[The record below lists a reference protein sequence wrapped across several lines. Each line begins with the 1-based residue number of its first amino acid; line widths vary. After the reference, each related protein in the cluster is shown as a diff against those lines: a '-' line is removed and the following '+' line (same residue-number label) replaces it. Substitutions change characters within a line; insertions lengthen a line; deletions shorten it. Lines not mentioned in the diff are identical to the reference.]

1 MGRGEV
7 VGWEFSRPRG
17 PCQTAASGGV
27 DSGVGFGLAQGRG
40 RGDILTAAATAG
52 AGRGPYAA
60 MIPTRTADAPWIGA
74 APPVRNAAGRAHP
87 RGGWIC
93 RVPARFAPVALV
105 LLLLGIGVAFAGQP
119 GPLQRAEPIHLV
131 VLHTNDVHGQA
142 LPRRATW
149 IRDREQYVGGLSR
162 VAAYVEQVRREHKG
176 PRRGVLL
183 VDGGDWFQGTPEG
196 QIQGGKPFL
205 KAMLALGYDGLAV
218 GNHEWDLGEA
228 GLRALLEIAGER
240 ALCANVRL
248 GPGGERV
255 DFFHPYRVV
264 SVAGLDVALVGFVAR
279 ETPFITHRDAR
290 RYHFSD
296 PAAEME
302 QLLQELPKGVDLVL
316 PLSHCG
322 VDADRALAQA
332 FPELPLIVGG
342 HSHTFLR
349 EAVRVDA
356 TRIVQ
361 AGSKATVVGR
371 VDLYIDPRTKRV
383 LEMTSR
389 LVELEAEPEPEQRV
403 ERVERLVAEL
413 TELAAAAME
422 DVVGEMLATPHPGGP
437 LRSSGLGNWIAD
449 SMRAAFDADVALHN
463 KGGIRAALVE
473 GPITRR
479 NLFEVMPFDNTAVAF
494 WLSGA
499 ELETVVK
506 RGLEGTGRRG
516 FECSGMTVEVS
527 DGPDGVRVQGILV
540 GGRALDPK
548 VRYRM
553 ATNSFLASGGDR
565 LFELGRPL
573 EIEDSGR
580 LLRDLLEADL
590 VAQPRFTVPNED
602 RYQRRQAP
610 Q

>member
-1 MGRGEV
+1 MTRNIETNGHPGE
-7 VGWEFSRPRG
+7 
-17 PCQTAASGGV
+17 AASSASSV
-27 DSGVGFGLAQGRG
+27 SRN
-40 RGDILTAAATAG
+40 GDARAPAWIRRVAAL
-52 AGRGPYAA
+52 
-60 MIPTRTADAPWIGA
+60 
-74 APPVRNAAGRAHP
+74 
-87 RGGWIC
+87 
-93 RVPARFAPVALV
+93 VAL
-105 LLLLGIGVAFAGQP
+105 LLAVGVALAGEELAP
-119 GPLQRAEPIHLV
+119 QRGEPIHLV

-149 IRDREQYVGGLSR
+149 IADREVYVGGLSR
-162 VAAYVEQVRREHKG
+162 VAAYVEQVRREHTGK
-176 PRRGVLL
+176 RRGVLL

-205 KAMLALGYDGLAV
+205 ETMLELGYDALAV
-218 GNHEWDLGEA
+218 GNHEWDLGEP
-228 GLRALLEIAGER
+228 GLRALLEVAGER
-240 ALCANVRL
+240 AVCANVRL
-248 GPGGERV
+248 GPDKERV
-255 DFFHPYRVV
+255 DFFRPYRVV

-290 RYHFSD
+290 RYHFSE
-296 PAAEME
+296 PAAELE
-302 QLLQELPKGVDLVL
+302 QIWKELPEGVDLVL

-349 EAVRVDA
+349 EPVRVDA

-371 VDLYIDPRTKRV
+371 VDIYIDPRTKRV
-383 LEMTSR
+383 LELTAR
-389 LVELEAEPEPEQRV
+389 LVELDAEPAPELRV
-403 ERVERLVAEL
+403 ERVDRRVAEL
-413 TELAAAAME
+413 TELAAASLE
-422 DVVGEMLATPHPGGP
+422 EVVGELTAAPRPGGP

-473 GPITRR
+473 GPVTRR

-499 ELETVVK
+499 ELEAVVK

-516 FECSGMTVEVS
+516 FECSGMTVEWS
-527 DGPDGVRVQGILV
+527 DGPDGVRVLAIHV
-540 GGRALDPK
+540 GGRPLDPK
-548 VRYRM
+548 SRYRM

-565 LFELGRPL
+565 LFELGRSL
-573 EIEDSGR
+573 EITDSGR

-590 VAQPRFTVPNED
+590 VAQPRFAVPNDD
-602 RYQRRQAP
+602 RYQRRPAP
-610 Q
+610 E

>member
-1 MGRGEV
+1 MTRNFETDGHPGE
-7 VGWEFSRPRG
+7 
-17 PCQTAASGGV
+17 AASSASPV
-27 DSGVGFGLAQGRG
+27 SRNRG
-40 RGDILTAAATAG
+40 AR
-52 AGRGPYAA
+52 
-60 MIPTRTADAPWIGA
+60 APAWI
-74 APPVRNAAGRAHP
+74 R
-87 RGGWIC
+87 
-93 RVPARFAPVALV
+93 RVAALV
-105 LLLLGIGVAFAGQP
+105 ALLLGVGVALAGDGLAP
-119 GPLQRAEPIHLV
+119 QRGEPIHLV

-149 IRDREQYVGGLSR
+149 IAEREVQVGGLAR
-162 VAAYVEQVRREHKG
+162 VAAYVEAVRREHRG

-205 KAMLALGYDGLAV
+205 ETMLELGYDALAV
-218 GNHEWDLGEA
+218 GNHEWDLGET
-228 GLRALLEIAGER
+228 GLRALLQVAGER
-240 ALCANVRL
+240 AVCANVRL
-248 GPGGERV
+248 GPDAERV
-255 DFFHPYRVV
+255 DFFRPFRVV
-264 SVAGLDVALVGFVAR
+264 SVAGLDVALVGFVAQ

-290 RYHFSD
+290 RYHFRE

-302 QLLQELPKGVDLVL
+302 SVLKELPKGIDLVL

-322 VDADRALAQA
+322 VEADRALAQA

-349 EAVRVDA
+349 EPVRVDA

-371 VDLYIDPRTKRV
+371 VDLFIDPRTKRV
-383 LEMTSR
+383 LEMTAR
-389 LVELEAEPEPEQRV
+389 LVELDTEPSPELRV
-403 ERVERLVAEL
+403 ERVEARVAKL
-413 TELAAAAME
+413 SELAAASLE
-422 DVVGEMLATPHPGGP
+422 EVVGELTSAPHPGGP

-473 GPITRR
+473 GPVTRR

-499 ELETVVK
+499 ELESVVR

-516 FECSGMTVEVS
+516 FECSGMTVEWS
-527 DGPDGVRVQGILV
+527 DGPDGVRVLAIHV
-540 GGRALDPK
+540 GGRPLDPSS
-548 VRYRM
+548 RYRM

-565 LFELGRPL
+565 LFELGRSL
-573 EIEDSGR
+573 EIADSGR

-590 VAQPRFTVPNED
+590 VAQPRFSVPNED
-602 RYQRRQAP
+602 RYQRRPAP
-610 Q
+610 E